1 LNLNISDSRQNI
13 KNLVG
18 TFGALHV
25 GNIHANF
32 QASNSTGVG
41 GGDRRK
47 DRRQAILA
55 GTVIKFLNS
64 PLRFASGGI
73 KANPRVSQRFCP
85 DRD

>member
-32 QASNSTGVG
+32 QASCFPGMGKGMRRWMEVTPFLALSLYKISKVG
-41 GGDRRK
+41 
-47 DRRQAILA
+47 
-55 GTVIKFLNS
+55 
-64 PLRFASGGI
+64 
-73 KANPRVSQRFCP
+73 
-85 DRD
+85 